1 MSKKESKV
9 MKLYRELGRLEDQ
22 YNMFSTERRLAIP
35 APFCGQE
42 DITDKKV
49 IDAIINYYGDKINK
63 LKQELKKELDK
74 KL

>member
-9 MKLYRELGRLEDQ
+9 MKLYRTLGNLEEQ
-22 YNMFSTERRLAIP
+22 YNIFSTGRRLPIP
-35 APFCGQE
+35 IPFGGTE

-49 IDAIINYYGDKINK
+49 IDTIINYYGDKINK